1 MYIRR
6 FYYDLA
12 SGQTVLSYMRQ
23 GDVLAGSAAEDFRT
37 CPELSG
43 RSAGDTGLFEWTELI
58 PETESQFSNAS
69 QVSVENGALKFVA
82 MEPAPTVEE
91 RIQAAIDAYT
101 LELVEGG
108 LL

>member
-43 RSAGDTGLFEWTELI
+43 DTGLFEWTESV
-58 PETESQFSNAS
+58 PEIESQFSTAS
-69 QVSVENGALKFVA
+69 QVTVENGALKFVA